1 MYLSVQRTVVT
12 HETQLLYVFS
22 GLPGSG
28 KTSLAQ
34 RTAKHLRCAYLRI
47 DTIEQGLREL
57 LSAEVEGEGY
67 RLAYRIASDNLRIGS
82 SVVADSCNPLE
93 LTRREWEQV
102 AWEAGVRY
110 INIEVICSDAHEHR
124 RRVDNRAPDVPGM
137 KLPSWD
143 EVEHRAYEPWTV
155 ERIVVDTAG
164 KSIEESTDELLSELF
179 RLDAQPCGQPD
190 LAHKAA
196 QGRLP

>member
-1 MYLSVQRTVVT
+1 MTR
-12 HETQLLYVFS
+12 EEPILYIFA

-34 RTAKHLRCAYLRI
+34 RVARHLRCAYLRI

-57 LSAEVEGEGY
+57 LSANVESEGY
-67 RLAYRIASDNLRIGS
+67 RLAYRIASDSLRVGM

-102 AWEAGVRY
+102 AREAGANY
-110 INIEVICSDAHEHR
+110 HNIEVICSDTGEHR
-124 RRVDNRAPDVPGM
+124 HRVESRASDIHGM

-143 EVEHRAYEPWTV
+143 EVEHRAYEPWGV

-164 KSIEESTDELLSELF
+164 KNVGDSINELLTALCS
-179 RLDAQPCGQPD
+179 LDAQPCGQPD